1 MVSSIVKT
9 YESKILSEVTDYTYN
24 LCSYVIWVSVELNV
38 VIITASI
45 PLLRPLFH
53 RPRLPTSRPATQDDL
68 QTSPPSWRSHIQL
81 GSAYTTKNNSR
92 IQVHEHSTQSE
103 SVSSLDAI
111 FGATSMKT
119 GEGGDGITVTRE
131 VQVRYEKADAPFVH
145 AALVGL
151 VQGEM
156 ANPRLA
162 RR

>member
-9 YESKILSEVTDYTYN
+9 YEAKILSEVTDYTYN
-24 LCSYVIWVSVELNV
+24 LCSYVIWVSVELNI

-45 PLLRPLFH
+45 PLLRPLF
-53 RPRLPTSRPATQDDL
+53 RRARLPTSRPPTRDPLA
-68 QTSPPSWRSHIQL
+68 SPPPSWRSHIQL
-81 GSAYTTKNNSR
+81 GSAFSTKNNSR
-92 IQVHEHSTQSE
+92 IKVHEHSTQSE

-111 FGATSMKT
+111 FKT
-119 GEGGDGITVTRE
+119 TTTGDFGEGITVTRE
-131 VQVRYEKADAPFVH
+131 VQVSSERADAPFVH